1 MKKVLALIMAVLMMT
16 SAGIA
21 LADVDTTITFQ
32 GISWGSSVLDVIDA
46 LLDSGIAVVQEAW
59 SDLDFQVL
67 LTDGALLTPE
77 AGEYFHYN
85 QDAKMYEVESNNNNY
100 LSKFEP
106 YFFLQ
111 YATDKTIAGYGIKE
125 IDFSFVQQGDETRL
139 MTVQVRLDW
148 QDTKAAYADLQAKL
162 TSVYGEGKQTTW
174 AGIFDYY
181 IWNGADNSMVMLD
194 GSQNSLKLY
203 YGTNDAEAWL
213 SAAEATEPEA
223 TVDSNDTSGL

>member
-1 MKKVLALIMAVLMMT
+1 MKKVLAILMAMLMLT

-21 LADVDTTITFQ
+21 LADVDTPITFQ
-32 GISWGSSVLDVIDA
+32 GIPWGSSVMDVMDA

-59 SDLDFQVL
+59 SGQDFQVL

-77 AGEYFHYN
+77 AGECFHYN
-85 QDAKMYEVESNNNNY
+85 QDAKMYDVQSKNSKY
-100 LSKFEP
+100 VSKFEP
-106 YFFLQ
+106 FYFLQ
-111 YATDKTIAGYGIKE
+111 YVPDKTIAGYGIKG

-148 QDTKAAYADLQAKL
+148 QDTKVAYADLQAKL

-213 SAAEATEPEA
+213 SAAEAGQPT
-223 TVDSNDTSGL
+223 TTIDSSDTSGL

>member
-1 MKKVLALIMAVLMMT
+1 MKKVLAILMAMLMLT

-21 LADVDTTITFQ
+21 LADVDTPITFQ
-32 GISWGSSVLDVIDA
+32 GIPWGSSVMDVMDA
-46 LLDSGIAVVQEAW
+46 LLDNGIAVVQEAW
-59 SDLDFQVL
+59 SGQDFQVL

-77 AGEYFHYN
+77 SGECFHYN
-85 QDAKMYEVESNNNNY
+85 QDAKMYEVQSENSKY
-100 LSKFEP
+100 VSKFEP
-106 YFFLQ
+106 YYFLQ
-111 YATDKTIAGYGIKE
+111 YVPDKTIAGYGIKG
-125 IDFSFVQQGDETRL
+125 IDFSFVQQSDETRL

-213 SAAEATEPEA
+213 SVAEAGQLT
-223 TVDSNDTSGL
+223 TTIDSSDTSGL

>member
-1 MKKVLALIMAVLMMT
+1 MKKILAVLMAMLMLT

-21 LADVDTTITFQ
+21 LADVDTAITFQ

-59 SDLDFQVL
+59 SGQDFQVL

-111 YATDKTIAGYGIKE
+111 YAPDKTIAGYGIKG

-139 MTVQVRLDW
+139 MTVQVKLDW

-203 YGTNDAEAWL
+203 YGANDAEAWL
-213 SAAEATEPEA
+213 SAAEAAVPEA

>member
-1 MKKVLALIMAVLMMT
+1 MKKVLALFIAVLMLT

-21 LADVDTTITFQ
+21 LADVDTTIAFQ
-32 GISWGSSVLDVIDA
+32 GIPWGSSVLDVIDA
-46 LLDSGIAVVQEAW
+46 LLDSGIAVNEQAW
-59 SDLDFQVL
+59 SEQFFQER
-67 LTDGALLTPE
+67 LTSGELLTPE
-77 AGEYFHYN
+77 SGDYFHYN
-85 QDAKMYEVESNNNNY
+85 QDAKMYEVESNDNQY

-111 YATDKTIAGYGIKE
+111 SAPDKTIAGYGIKG

-148 QDTKAAYADLQAKL
+148 QDTKVAYADLQAKL

-213 SAAEATEPEA
+213 SAAEAGQPT
-223 TVDSNDTSGL
+223 TTIDSSDTSGL